1 MANSKPVPLLIRNQL
16 DKLQVRCPHAQD
28 HGPFRRSELPAH
40 LAWCPHAPA
49 LCRNEYQG
57 DMCGRRLLRSELVAH
72 LAVCELRAVRCE
84 GGCGAELSVRASATH
99 SCVAQLRAE
108 SDGLRQARTAL
119 KQDFAALEKAHAAL
133 EKAHAALQAQYTALA
148 SEHAQCARRA
158 DAQAGA
164 AAAAAAAAAR
174 AGGGESSGQGSDS
187 KNSSLRTP
195 NTGSSSSPASGGR
208 AHNLVIMARVRPVRC
223 LGGCGVPVCL
233 GDSICS
239 ACHNCLRCCRG
250 QPCTPIERQP
260 ECATQ

>member
-1 MANSKPVPLLIRNQL
+1 MASSKPVPLLIRNQL

-57 DMCGRRLLRSELVAH
+57 DMCGLRLLRGELVAH

-133 EKAHAALQAQYTALA
+133 EKAHAALQAQYSALA

-158 DAQAGA
+158 EAQAGA
-164 AAAAAAAAAR
+164 AAR
-174 AGGGESSGQGSDS
+174 AGGTESSGQGSDR
-187 KNSSLRTP
+187 KNSSLRTS
-195 NTGSSSSPASGGR
+195 NTSSSSSPASGLR
-208 AHNLVIMARVRPVRC
+208 AHNLVIMTRVRPVRC
-223 LGGCGVPVCL
+223 LAGCGVPVCL
-233 GDSICS
+233 GESICS

-250 QPCTPIERQP
+250 QSCTPIERP
-260 ECATQ
+260 MECPTQ